1 MHFIKSRSTQGR
13 PTLEHASSMVH
24 PCRIRNFAQ
33 PSCES
38 HSIEST
44 TTSLVLNLNSLCNDH
59 IFSYLYIGSTRIL
72 RKGRGNP
79 KEESQFLVEPRPSY
93 IVASLI
99 VSKPLWNYKSSFDC
113 LCLAGMFIR
122 LGALEIERVH
132 LWKVIVVRRRLE
144 LWSRFEAE
152 IECVT
157 RGITSPTLSLL
168 RFIEYLN
175 RM

>member
-44 TTSLVLNLNSLCNDH
+44 TTSLVLNLNSLFNDH

-79 KEESQFLVEPRPSY
+79 KEESQFLVEPRPSFLLLSLFPNHY
-93 IVASLI
+93 EIINPLLI
-99 VSKPLWNYKSSFDC
+99 VCVWLVCSSDS
-113 LCLAGMFIR
+113 
-122 LGALEIERVH
+122 
-132 LWKVIVVRRRLE
+132 E
-144 LWSRFEAE
+144 LWRLNEF
-152 IECVT
+152 ICG
-157 RGITSPTLSLL
+157 RSL
-168 RFIEYLN
+168 
-175 RM
+175 